1 MDVEELE
8 HAVSKLPPEKLA
20 EFSEWFREYLA
31 DAWDEQI
38 ERDAQAGRLDEKIE
52 QAKEDYEAGRTTS
65 L

>member
-8 HAVSKLPPEKLA
+8 QAVSKLPPEKLA

>member
-8 HAVSKLPPEKLA
+8 QAVSKLPPEKLA
-20 EFSEWFREYLA
+20 EFSEWFREYVA

-38 ERDAQAGRLDEKIE
+38 ERDAKTGRLDEKIE
-52 QAKEDYEAGRTTS
+52 QAKEDYEAGQTTS

>member
-1 MDVEELE
+1 MEVEKLE
-8 HAVSKLPPEKLA
+8 QAVTELPPEKLL

-31 DAWDEQI
+31 EAWDEQI
-38 ERDAQAGRLDEKIE
+38 ERDAQAGRLDGKIE

>member
-8 HAVSKLPPEKLA
+8 QAVSKLPPEKLA
-20 EFSEWFREYLA
+20 EFSEWFQEYVA
-31 DAWDEQI
+31 DAWDGQT

-52 QAKEDYEAGRTTS
+52 EAKEEYEAGRTPS